1 MENIVYVFL
10 GLTILFVL
18 IVFLGVLK
26 LIKTLRNLNQNLE
39 LLPPILLNI
48 KGSSE
53 RLQENLE
60 ASQKALENLNHLLS
74 ELKILPRIVEEI
86 GVSVKDFE
94 AFLKGQIEVVKD
106 DLHFSLEDLR
116 EILKDFKGVSLE
128 VRERTKQVSQSLDPV
143 IKELS
148 ESAQTGAQLLENLN
162 TSLKKTYIEVSAITT
177 GVSEVLKG
185 VRRIL
190 KI

>member
-18 IVFLGVLK
+18 IVFLAVLK
-26 LIKTLRNLNQNLE
+26 LNKTLRNLNQNLE

>member
-18 IVFLGVLK
+18 IVLFGVLK
-26 LIKTLRNLNQNLE
+26 LVKTLKNLNQSLE

-53 RLQENLE
+53 RLQDNLE
-60 ASQKALENLNHLLS
+60 ASQRALENLNHLLS
-74 ELKILPRIVEEI
+74 ELKILPGIVEEI
-86 GVSVKDFE
+86 GASVKDFE

-143 IKELS
+143 IKGLS
-148 ESAQTGAQLLENLN
+148 ESAQTGAQLLEGLN

-185 VRRIL
+185 LRRVL